1 VPSLCARS
9 FGQIAIEQGGTLK
22 VEYLDSDAWGTT
34 VDRFHL
40 TPVVRV
46 GDLVF
51 ISGASGGSHSADPE
65 QEFTA
70 AFQDIA
76 DTLAAAGVGWYA
88 VVKMTT
94 CHQGG
99 LRQHLD
105 LLLQVKDRFV
115 GPPYPAWTAVGVTE
129 LANPDA
135 LIEIDVIAV
144 VTV

>member
-1 VPSLCARS
+1 M
-9 FGQIAIEQGGTLK
+9 
-22 VEYLDSDAWGTT
+22 
-34 VDRFHL
+34 
-40 TPVVRV
+40 VRV

>member
-1 VPSLCARS
+1 
-9 FGQIAIEQGGTLK
+9 
-22 VEYLDSDAWGTT
+22 
-34 VDRFHL
+34 
-40 TPVVRV
+40 VVRV

-76 DTLAAAGVGWYA
+76 DTLAAAGVGWDA
-88 VVKMTT
+88 VVKMPTY
-94 CHQGG
+94 HQGG

-115 GPPYPAWTAVGVTE
+115 GPYPAWTAVGVTE